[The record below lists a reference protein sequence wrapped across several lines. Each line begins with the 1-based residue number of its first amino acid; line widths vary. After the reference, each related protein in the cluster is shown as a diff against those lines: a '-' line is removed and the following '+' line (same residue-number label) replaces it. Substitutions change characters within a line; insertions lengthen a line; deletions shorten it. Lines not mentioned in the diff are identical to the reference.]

1 MRRTLSKDWN
11 GIKLSLSLSSSLNG
25 QLQVDCLQSAFSQ
38 NPSSS
43 YLIQRDCKPRCYY
56 LGTETYESREGS
68 SDFRL
73 PTSNFQLLTF
83 DFRLP
88 TSDFRLPTFNFWLP
102 TSDIRPSDFRL
113 LTWQSVRTTAFW
125 FLTVQTQC
133 CMVCCRVS
141 SSRRNV
147 LVRFRLMS

>member
-1 MRRTLSKDWN
+1 MKRTLSKDWN

-88 TSDFRLPTFNFWLP
+88 TSDFQLP
-102 TSDIRPSDFRL
+102 TSDFRLQTSDLQTSDYRLDKAFELRISDF
-113 LTWQSVRTTAFW
+113 
-125 FLTVQTQC
+125 
-133 CMVCCRVS
+133 
-141 SSRRNV
+141 
-147 LVRFRLMS
+147 

>member
-1 MRRTLSKDWN
+1 MASGKWEGLSPRTGMALN
-11 GIKLSLSLSSSLNG
+11 SLSLSSSLNG

-56 LGTETYESREGS
+56 LGTDTYESREGS

-88 TSDFRLPTFNFWLP
+88 TSNFQLLTSDFRHPTFRLPTSDLTKRSNYGFLISDCSDSMLHGLLP
-102 TSDIRPSDFRL
+102 CKF
-113 LTWQSVRTTAFW
+113 F
-125 FLTVQTQC
+125 TQKC
-133 CMVCCRVS
+133 
-141 SSRRNV
+141 
-147 LVRFRLMS
+147 FGTF

>member
-1 MRRTLSKDWN
+1 MALN
-11 GIKLSLSLSSSLNG
+11 SLSLSSSLNG

-88 TSDFRLPTFNFWLP
+88 TSDFRLPTFNFQLLTSDFRHPTFRLP
-102 TSDIRPSDFRL
+102 TSDLTKRSNYGFLISDRSDSMLHGL
-113 LTWQSVRTTAFW
+113 LP
-125 FLTVQTQC
+125 
-133 CMVCCRVS
+133 
-141 SSRRNV
+141 
-147 LVRFRLMS
+147 

>member
-1 MRRTLSKDWN
+1 MALN
-11 GIKLSLSLSSSLNG
+11 SLSLSSSLNG

-88 TSDFRLPTFNFWLP
+88 TSDFRLPTFNFQLLTSDFRHPTFRLP
-102 TSDIRPSDFRL
+102 TSDLTKRSNYGFLISDRSDSMLHGL
-113 LTWQSVRTTAFW
+113 LPCKF
-125 FLTVQTQC
+125 FTQKC
-133 CMVCCRVS
+133 
-141 SSRRNV
+141 
-147 LVRFRLMS
+147 FGTF